1 MAIIPDTKDWT
12 WVLDRPCEECGFDT
26 DQINREETG
35 RLIRESANELAHV
48 LGRESVAVRSREDKW
63 SDLEY
68 ACHVRDVY
76 RILDQRLAL
85 MLAEDDPTFQNWDQ
99 DETAVADHYDL
110 QDPMIVKEE
119 LLAAAEAYAERYDV
133 VTDSQWPRPGKR
145 SNGSLFTVESLASY
159 GLHDV
164 VHHLWDVGVT
174 S

>member
-68 ACHVRDVY
+68 ACHVRDAY

-85 MLAEDDPTFQNWDQ
+85 MLAEDRSEEHTS
-99 DETAVADHYDL
+99 EL
-110 QDPMIVKEE
+110 QSRQYLVCR
-119 LLAAAEAYAERYDV
+119 LLLE
-133 VTDSQWPRPGKR
+133 K
-145 SNGSLFTVESLASY
+145 
-159 GLHDV
+159 
-164 VHHLWDVGVT
+164 
-174 S
+174 